1 MPSGHPDII
10 PLPLT
15 HRPSPFPPAGLGLAA
30 ALSAYYAL
38 KPIPTDDSS
47 RRLPRIGETPA
58 EGRGSAGGKIPTSKG
73 SVGSE
78 KPAPPPH

>member
-1 MPSGHPDII
+1 MN
-10 PLPLT
+10 
-15 HRPSPFPPAGLGLAA
+15 
-30 ALSAYYAL
+30 AYYAL

-58 EGRGSAGGKIPTSKG
+58 EGRGSAGGMIPTSNG

-78 KPAPPPH
+78 KPAPPPHEGREMEHACARSRAARA